1 MFADARRG
9 TRTTKDTM
17 NITKN
22 RREGR
27 TAVRATSAHLRTKS
41 VAGMTLAFLVGGL
54 SAVSAQAP
62 SRTSDSYDELFQRYL
77 LEARSAAPAAPEI
90 QAWGWMSGLTLD
102 RRARNVN
109 DLITIRVVES
119 ITGSGSAEASLTK
132 ANDASIG
139 VPKLFGVEK
148 KLPGVVDPANL
159 ASVKTNTDFKGGGT
173 TTRAGELSA
182 QMTARVSDVLP
193 NGDLVVEGVREI
205 EINGDRQIVVLSG
218 VVRASDIGP
227 SNVVF
232 STSIGQLRI
241 RYFGRGLMKDN
252 LKPGWLVR
260 LLNKVF

>member
-1 MFADARRG
+1 MHVIA
-9 TRTTKDTM
+9 
-17 NITKN
+17 
-22 RREGR
+22 
-27 TAVRATSAHLRTKS
+27 AV
-41 VAGMTLAFLVGGL
+41 MLALFVGG
-54 SAVSAQAP
+54 AGIASAQDAEKP
-62 SRTSDSYDELFQRYL
+62 SDNYDELFQRYL
-77 LEARSAAPAAPEI
+77 LEARNAPPANPEVH
-90 QAWGWMSGLTLD
+90 AWGWMSELTLD
-102 RRARNVN
+102 RRARHVN

-119 ITGSGSAEASLTK
+119 ITGSGSADASLSK

-139 VPKLFGVEK
+139 VPKLFGVER
-148 KLPGVVDPANL
+148 KLPGIIDPTNL
-159 ASVKTNTDFKGGGT
+159 ASLKTNTDFKGGGT

-193 NGDLVVEGVREI
+193 NGDLLVEGVREI